1 MGISTDAIVAYGWAS
16 EVEDEPEMPWEDD
29 DNVNDYE
36 EALAVKAGLV
46 DPYSLYTGDPY
57 SNEEYRAWK
66 ESVENFDELRDAWFD
81 GKKAEVERWGCM
93 ISHHCHSDAR
103 MPYICITSTEVTCWR
118 GSVKSLNDIVQMGP
132 HHPYDEWNA
141 KLRSFVDHLGID
153 VSELG
158 EPGWFLVS
166 YADF

>member
-36 EALAVKAGLV
+36 EALAAKAGLV

-57 SNEEYRAWK
+57 SNEEYQAWR
-66 ESVENFDELRDAWFD
+66 ESVGNFDELRTAWYE
-81 GKKAEVERWGCM
+81 GKKVEVEKWGCAVDT
-93 ISHHCHSDAR
+93 HCHSDYG
-103 MPYICITSTEVTCWR
+103 MPYIFVKESQVNCSR
-118 GSVKSLNDIVQMGP
+118 GDVEHLDP
-132 HHPYDEWNA
+132 HLLLHRPIEGGWDE
-141 KLRSFVDHLGID
+141 KLRAFVDHLGID